1 MFPYN
6 LGMENK
12 IKDYR
17 KSKNI
22 TQEEMAKMLNVSRQ
36 SYINYESGDT
46 EPSFET
52 LKKISSILNVSI
64 DCLLDNQEYI
74 EKSTRRNEE
83 FIKELQVLLE
93 KYKH

>member
-46 EPSFET
+46 EPPFET

-64 DCLLDNQEYI
+64 DCLLDNKEYI
-74 EKSTRRNEE
+74 NNNDKRN
-83 FIKELQVLLE
+83 KEIINELKKLIE
-93 KYKH
+93 KY

>member
-1 MFPYN
+1 MFLYN

-36 SYINYESGDT
+36 SYINYESGNT

-64 DCLLDNQEYI
+64 DCLLDNKEYI
-74 EKSTRRNEE
+74 DNNNKRN
-83 FIKELQVLLE
+83 KEIINELMKLID
-93 KYKH
+93 KYKG